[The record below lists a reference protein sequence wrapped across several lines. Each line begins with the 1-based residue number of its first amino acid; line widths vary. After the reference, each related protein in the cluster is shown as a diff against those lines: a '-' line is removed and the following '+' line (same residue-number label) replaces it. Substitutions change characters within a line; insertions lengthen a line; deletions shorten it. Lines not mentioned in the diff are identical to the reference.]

1 MPIGDDSDNLLIG
14 TDAAETIHGLGGND
28 TIDGRGGG
36 DQLFGDTGND
46 TFLFTGSYLSSD
58 HVDGGADRDTVDFS
72 GIQWPQPTDPNSRMS
87 WSVNVNLA
95 SRTYDT
101 SVLYELPQGQVGY
114 SVRSTV
120 INVENVIGSSGNDT
134 IIGDQNDNVIT
145 GGAGNDVLEGRG
157 GNDRFLFTGA
167 WMDSDTVH
175 GGSNRHGSDT
185 LDFSGLDF
193 SSITPPPGATQTFS
207 LNVNLNAGTFGT
219 GSMTTY
225 ADGSWSS
232 WGVLSTVA
240 GVEDVVGSYLDDTI
254 TGNSR
259 DNNIWGGAGN
269 DTLDGGVGA
278 NNVRGTDNLYGGTG
292 NDTYILHG
300 PNIETSVF
308 EDADSGIDTVI
319 VYGANYALA
328 DNFENLT
335 IWSPGTRVGEGN
347 DLDNIITGQRAG
359 GSPRQPA
366 PTFHFFGE
374 GGNDTLNGAAGGDLL
389 DGGTG
394 NDILNGNFGNDLL
407 RGGLGADRLN
417 GGNGND
423 TADYSLATGRVAVD
437 LVLGGTAGEAAGDI
451 YASVENV
458 TGSAFGDDIT
468 GDAAANIL
476 RGGDGADFIDGRG
489 GADILDGGNGDDH
502 FLVDNRDQVIGGTGY
517 DYVRAISSTSNFRFN
532 VAGTDVE
539 VVEGNNG
546 NDVIDATGVGYN
558 VTLIGGAGRDNLTG
572 GNGDDALLG
581 GDGNDTL
588 TGGAGFDQL
597 VGGDGNDTLIAG
609 PVSSPTGDLLL
620 GGLGNDTLVGAGNGR
635 LFGEEGRDTITAAAN
650 DYAHGGADNDTLTG
664 GAGMQ
669 ELDGGLGNDVLTGSA
684 GGDFFDFHDNW
695 GNDRITDF
703 QIGLDKLNMQNVTGL
718 DSFSQLSIH
727 AVSGGTAIDF
737 GGNSIVLSGVQVQNV
752 TADMF
757 LI

>member
-46 TFLFTGSYLSSD
+46 RFLFTGSYLSSD
-58 HVDGGADRDTVDFS
+58 HVDGGGDRDTVDFS
-72 GIQWPQPTDPNSRMS
+72 GIQWAQPTDPNSRMS
-87 WSVNVNLA
+87 WSVNVDLA

-101 SVLYELPQGQVGY
+101 SVLYTFPQGQVGY
-114 SVRSTV
+114 SVSSTV
-120 INVENVIGSSGNDT
+120 INVENVIGTSGNDT

-145 GGAGNDVLEGRG
+145 GGAGNDFLEGRG

-167 WMDSDTVH
+167 WMDNDAVY
-175 GGSNRHGSDT
+175 GGSNRHGHDT

-193 SSITPPPGATQTFS
+193 SSIAPPPGATQTFS
-207 LNVNLNAGTFGT
+207 LNVNLSAGTFGT

-232 WGVLSTVA
+232 WGVLSTENSI
-240 GVEDVVGSYLDDTI
+240 EDVVGSYLDDTI
-254 TGNSR
+254 TGDSR
-259 DNNIWGGAGN
+259 ANNIWGGAGN
-269 DTLDGGVGA
+269 DTLEGFGGG
-278 NNVRGTDNLYGGTG
+278 DNIYGGTG
-292 NDTYILHG
+292 NDTYIIRG
-300 PNIETSVF
+300 NGTDTSIF

-319 VYGANYALA
+319 CDTGIDYALA

-335 IWSPGTRVGEGN
+335 IRTSIGIRVGEGN
-347 DLDNIITGQRAG
+347 DADNIITGEFARRRG
-359 GSPRQPA
+359 DG

-374 GGNDTLNGAAGGDLL
+374 GGNDTLNGAERADLL

-394 NDILNGNFGNDLL
+394 NDTLNGNAGDDLL
-407 RGGLGADRLN
+407 RGGFGADHLN
-417 GGNGND
+417 GGIGKD
-423 TADYSLATGRVAVD
+423 TADYSLATERVAVD
-437 LVLGGTAGEAAGDI
+437 LVLGGTAGEAAGDT
-451 YASVENV
+451 YVAVENV

-468 GDAAANIL
+468 GNAAANVL

-502 FLVDNRDQVIGGTGY
+502 FTVDNADQVIGGAGY
-517 DYVRAISSTSNFRFN
+517 DYVRAGASMSNFRFN

-546 NDVIDATGVGYN
+546 NDVINATSVSYS

-609 PVSSPTGDLLL
+609 HVSSPTGDLLF

-669 ELDGGLGNDVLTGSA
+669 ELDGGLGNDVLA
-684 GGDFFDFHDNW
+684 GGADGDFFDFHDNW